1 MLPKA
6 PLLPALYFPLL
17 SVTVVAFALIA
28 PVIDITPLL
37 LEVRVTLPG
46 ALRFILVKDILPVP
60 VLDTNASPVP
70 VILWPIIKDPEP
82 ELIKFLRVNVVNEFV
97 IVRFPLP
104 PKVIFPV
111 PLMTRVALPV
121 MIWLEEPL

>member
-1 MLPKA
+1 M
-6 PLLPALYFPLL
+6 
-17 SVTVVAFALIA
+17 
-28 PVIDITPLL
+28 
-37 LEVRVTLPG
+37 EVRVTLPG

-82 ELIKFLRVNVVNEFV
+82 ELIKFLRVSVVNEFV